1 MEFKDKVMLHC
12 FRKVNFNRI
21 LLQEFDIRY
30 TSGLIIN
37 ELEYKSN
44 SLRLFSRRGEYEFV
58 FQV

>member
-1 MEFKDKVMLHC
+1 MEFKEKVMLDC

-30 TSGLIIN
+30 ISGLIIN

-44 SLRLFSRRGEYEFV
+44 SLRLFCKRGEYEFV
-58 FQV
+58 FHV